1 MYVPLRDDSGP
12 INFRIPWNK
21 YTARGFAIAVALASL
36 ILLLI
41 PVFKLDT
48 LYITRYEINKVPIE
62 FLNFGDGDGTGVSK
76 GNLAEEGMKHKGKN
90 PETDL
95 HDAEIAAIANTPK
108 VILPRDVENASD
120 FVTVKELGSKEK
132 SNTNPNAT
140 GSQNTGSSDGDDL
153 STGLGD
159 KGFGVGAGMGL
170 GDIEW
175 GGGGNR
181 IVLHKKIP
189 NYPPGVNTG
198 AKIRI
203 MFTVNPDGTV
213 MRMVPLQKGD
223 PILEKAAL
231 DALRQWRF
239 NPLNS
244 SIEMTGIITFTFKVS

>member
-1 MYVPLRDDSGP
+1 MYVPLRDESGP
-12 INFRIPWNK
+12 LNIKLPWNK
-21 YTARGFAIAVALASL
+21 YTARGFAIAIALIAI

-41 PVFKLDT
+41 PVFNLDT

-62 FLNFGDGDGTGVSK
+62 FLNFGNGDGTGASK
-76 GNLAEEGMKHKGKN
+76 GNLAEEGMKHKGKT
-90 PETDL
+90 PESDL
-95 HDAEIAAIANTPK
+95 HDAEIAAKSNSPK
-108 VILPRDVENASD
+108 VIMSKEADDATK
-120 FVTVKELGSKEK
+120 FVTVKEFGSKEK
-132 SNTNPNAT
+132 TATDSKST
-140 GSQNTGSSDGDDL
+140 GSQNVGGNEGDDL
-153 STGLGD
+153 ALGLGD
-159 KGFGVGAGMGL
+159 KGIGAGSGMGL

-189 NYPPGVNTG
+189 KYPPGVNTG

-223 PILEKAAL
+223 PILEKAAM

-244 SIEMTGIITFTFKVS
+244 TIEMQGIITFTFKVS

>member
-12 INFRIPWNK
+12 INIKLPWNK
-21 YTARGFAIAVALASL
+21 YTARGFLIALVIAAL

-41 PVFKLDT
+41 PVFRVDT
-48 LYITRYEINKVPIE
+48 LYMTRYEINKVPIE
-62 FLNFGDGDGTGVSK
+62 FLNFGNGDGTGASK
-76 GNLAEEGMKHKGKN
+76 GNLTEEGMKHKGKN
-90 PETDL
+90 PQTDL
-95 HDAEIAAIANTPK
+95 NDAEIAAKANTPK
-108 VILPRDVENASD
+108 VILPRDAEDASK
-120 FVTVKELGSKEK
+120 FVTVKELGSKE
-132 SNTNPNAT
+132 NGATNNRAT
-140 GSQNTGSSDGDDL
+140 GSENIGAKDGDDL
-153 STGLGD
+153 ALGLGD
-159 KGFGVGAGMGL
+159 KGIGAGSGMGL

-189 NYPPGVNTG
+189 KYPPGVNTG

-223 PILEKAAL
+223 PILEKSAM

-244 SIEMTGIITFTFKVS
+244 NVEMQGIITFTFKVS